1 MITRH
6 VNKTA
11 KCMSLAFI
19 QDPENNSE
27 SIIRLNHITF
37 LIIFVIKFVK
47 IIIHIN

>member
-1 MITRH
+1 MITIR

-19 QDPENNSE
+19 PDPENNSE
-27 SIIRLNHITF
+27 IILHLNHITF

-47 IIIHIN
+47 IIHIN